1 MKYSLVPLAGAQ
13 RKSGWKVAYL
23 RIRPKAAVRRQ
34 LCAMLWTMKAQKIYW
49 IIPAQFVAHF
59 ADEWVF
65 GLPAWVTRHFAPLP
79 EPFWVSMMSVLTV
92 LALFLGWVASRP
104 TAGPGSRLICAAVQM
119 LFFSNAFFHLITT
132 VVFGEY
138 SPGTASGVLLFL
150 PLSVPLWRAVQNEP
164 DVTRG
169 NLVAALIAGF
179 VFHALVLLN
188 LLIDK
193 SAW

>member
-1 MKYSLVPLAGAQ
+1 
-13 RKSGWKVAYL
+13 
-23 RIRPKAAVRRQ
+23 
-34 LCAMLWTMKAQKIYW
+34 
-49 IIPAQFVAHF
+49 
-59 ADEWVF
+59 
-65 GLPAWVTRHFAPLP
+65 
-79 EPFWVSMMSVLTV
+79 MMSVLTV
-92 LALFLGWVASRP
+92 LAVILGWVASRP
-104 TAGPGSRLICAAVQM
+104 TAGSGSRLTCAAVQM

-164 DVTRG
+164 DVARG

>member
-1 MKYSLVPLAGAQ
+1 
-13 RKSGWKVAYL
+13 
-23 RIRPKAAVRRQ
+23 
-34 LCAMLWTMKAQKIYW
+34 MLWTMKAQKIYW
-49 IIPAQFVAHF
+49 VIPAQFVAHF
-59 ADEWVF
+59 ADEWF
-65 GLPAWVTRHFAPLP
+65 FDLPAWVTRHFSPLP

-92 LALFLGWVASRP
+92 LALLLGWVASRP
-104 TAGPGSRLICAAVQM
+104 TAGSGSRLTCAAVQM

-164 DVTRG
+164 DVSRG